1 MDCRFRVSK
10 QVGRSVATAYIIG
23 PQHLIIIFDIFDIIG
38 FRIDEEEIGY
48 VERQ

>member
-1 MDCRFRVSK
+1 MWVVDLGVSK

-23 PQHLIIIFDIFDIIG
+23 PQHLIIIFDIIG